1 MGIKIKSIFHFCH
14 VSSCDCLNHTSLSPF
29 FLFFS
34 FSLSLSLS
42 LLPLSIL
49 FFFLFSSPSHAR
61 LSSLLSP
68 LSPVSLSPSPSLSF
82 SFSSSSLL
90 RHTLEPAREMQ
101 WSRERAS
108 RVDADRDWDRLRCE
122 DGEVDGPWGF
132 GYG

>member
-42 LLPLSIL
+42 LSLSYLFL
-49 FFFLFSSPSHAR
+49 FFSSFFSLLHLTLVSP

-68 LSPVSLSPSPSLSF
+68 LFHSAPPPPFHFLSLPPLFFVTRSSP
-82 SFSSSSLL
+82 
-90 RHTLEPAREMQ
+90 
-101 WSRERAS
+101 RERCS
-108 RVDADRDWDRLRCE
+108 DLERERRGWMQTE
-122 DGEVDGPWGF
+122 TEKG
-132 GYG
+132 